1 MERGTVYFYAEDDI
15 ESVVLSGGDESDSI
29 ASDETPDNNEEN
41 GVDSPDEE
49 DKEEVS
55 YLTRIC

>member
-15 ESVVLSGGDESDSI
+15 ESVVLSGGDDSDSI
-29 ASDETPDNNEEN
+29 ASDETLDNNEEN